1 MGSDEI
7 KFSPI
12 SPKTRKLNNGIEC
25 PLMGLS
31 TDRLVY
37 QMEEDIKFMEK
48 KKQETKDKKEK
59 EDIDKKIQEIEKNA
73 GDVIYQSILD
83 GTRLIETSKETEEF
97 VGKAIKRALD
107 ERIVRREDL
116 FIVAKLELEGKKN
129 PEEAFKNSLKR
140 LQLDYLDLYLDHWPS
155 CINYK
160 EKKGLEE
167 RQKELIPTNETW
179 SKMQELVGKEKGKTR
194 AIGVCNYNIVNLLN
208 ILPPNP
214 KENYIKPAVIEVE
227 FHPYLF
233 QKDLKHFCE
242 LEDIAIF
249 AYNPLTKGKYKN
261 KADPLACYY
270 DILRD
275 GQLTYLMEKYA
286 KDKDF
291 VNRKVT
297 RAQIILSWHMC
308 SNIIPIIGTT
318 KPERMRENLKAME
331 FSLDEKT
338 IKLLS
343 SFEDRKH
350 RFCDGSEIFGI
361 DIFGI

>member
-12 SPKTRKLNNGIEC
+12 SPRKRKLNSGFEC

-37 QMEEDIKFMEK
+37 EMEEDINFKEK
-48 KKQETKDKKEK
+48 KKQEIKDEKEK
-59 EDIDKKIQEIEKNA
+59 QKIENEILKIKENA
-73 GDVIYQSILD
+73 ENVIYQSIVD
-83 GTRLIETSKETEEF
+83 GTRLIETSKETEEI
-97 VGKAIKRALD
+97 VGKGVKKALD
-107 ERIVRREDL
+107 RGIVRRQEL
-116 FIVAKLELEGKKN
+116 FIVAKLELEDKKN
-129 PEEAFKNSLKR
+129 PEEAIYNSLNR
-140 LQLDYLDLYLDHWPS
+140 LQLGYLDLYLDHWPS

-160 EKKGLEE
+160 EKKGEEE
-167 RQKELIPTNETW
+167 RRKELIPANETW
-179 SKMQELVGKEKGKTR
+179 EKMQKLVREGKTNS
-194 AIGVCNYNIVNLLN
+194 IGVCNYNIANLLN
-208 ILPPNP
+208 IIPPKP
-214 KENYIKPAVIEVE
+214 EPNYIKPAVIEVE

-261 KADPLACYY
+261 KIDPLACYF
-270 DILRD
+270 DIFRD

-286 KDKDF
+286 NDKDF
-291 VNRKVT
+291 KNKNVT

-318 KPERMRENLKAME
+318 KPDRMKENLKAME

-338 IKLLS
+338 VKLLS

-361 DIFGI
+361 DIFGL